1 MAKLTKPQI
10 AAHSK
15 AEALISTS
23 TTPRPLT
30 LDEREFIL
38 DNYHPAARHIN
49 SIHGAYFT
57 PRSLAHD
64 LAIYIPDNATI
75 IDLCADIGSLAY
87 QAVLRAHHS
96 DYYRQHG
103 HIHFGQ
109 ITCIEINPDY
119 IAVGRRVVPEA
130 LWIQAD
136 VFNLPESIIHNPDR
150 PPGEAFDFAISNP
163 PFGRSKALY
172 GSAGIPCPGSPVEL
186 NALSIASRLAR
197 CGAFILPQESCP
209 FRYSGQ
215 QSHEHRTTPVW
226 SQFYRQSHIDLIS
239 SSIDCSIYREDWR
252 DVSPNVE
259 IALYDLDESVD
270 NWPKT
275 DPKDDA

>member
-1 MAKLTKPQI
+1 MAKLTKAQI
-10 AAHSK
+10 AAHHK
-15 AEALISTS
+15 AESLISS
-23 TTPRPLT
+23 PHLLS

-64 LAIYIPDNATI
+64 LAMYVPDNATV
-75 IDLCADIGSLAY
+75 IDLCAGIGSLAY
-87 QAVLRAHHS
+87 QAMLRAHHS
-96 DYYRQHG
+96 DHYRQHG
-103 HIHFGQ
+103 HIPFGQ

-130 LWIQAD
+130 LWIRAD
-136 VFNLPESIIHNPDR
+136 VFNLPAPISRNPDR
-150 PPGEAFDFAISNP
+150 PLGEAFDFAISNP

-172 GSAGIPCPGSPVEL
+172 QSRVLPLTGSPIEL
-186 NALSIASRLAR
+186 NVLYVASRLAR

-215 QSHEHRTTPVW
+215 RNHEHRTTPVW
-226 SQFYRQSHIDLIS
+226 SQFYRQTSIDLTA
-239 SSIDCSIYREDWR
+239 SSIDCSIYRDHWR

-270 NWPKT
+270 NRPKAG
-275 DPKDDA
+275 PKDCA